1 MSETENIL
9 LTDKNI
15 IPTDEIIFSNIGDRK
30 IYWRQIMNHMSTNYK
45 DSEGVWNFY
54 NDGKRWLFKMVNKKK
69 TVFWAALL
77 QGTFRITFY
86 FSGKAEPLID
96 GSDLPQNIKD
106 GFKTVKRY
114 GLIRPVSVL
123 VNNKDDVDNVIKL
136 IAIKH
141 KIK

>member
-1 MSETENIL
+1 MSETEIIL

-30 IYWRQIMNHMSTNYK
+30 ICWQQIMNYMSANYK

-69 TVFWAALL
+69 TVFWAAILH
-77 QGTFRITFY
+77 GTFRITFY
-86 FSGKAEPLID
+86 FSGKAESIID
-96 GSDLPQNIKD
+96 SSDLPQNIKD

-114 GLIRPVSVL
+114 GLIRPVSFQ
-123 VNNKDDVDNVIKL
+123 VNDKDDVDNVIKL

>member
-9 LTDKNI
+9 LSDKNI

-30 IYWRQIMNHMSTNYK
+30 IYWQQILNHMSTNYK

-69 TVFWAALL
+69 TVFWIAIMK
-77 QGTFRITFY
+77 GTFRITFY
-86 FSGKAEPLID
+86 FSGKAESIID
-96 GSDLPQNIKD
+96 VSDLPQNLKD

-114 GLIRPVSVL
+114 GLIRPVSFL
-123 VNNKDDVDNVIKL
+123 VNDKDDFDNVIKL
-136 IAIKH
+136 IAVKN

>member
-1 MSETENIL
+1 MSEIENIL

-15 IPTDEIIFSNIGDRK
+15 IPTDEIIFSLIGEK
-30 IYWRQIMNHMSTNYK
+30 KTWWQQIMNYMAAEFK

-69 TVFWAALL
+69 TVFWATILT
-77 QGTFRITFY
+77 GTFKITFY
-86 FSGKAEPLID
+86 FSDKAGPIID

-114 GLIRPVSVL
+114 GLIRPVSL
-123 VNNKDDVDNVIKL
+123 LINDEADVDNVIKL
-136 IAIKH
+136 IEIKH
-141 KIK
+141 KLK